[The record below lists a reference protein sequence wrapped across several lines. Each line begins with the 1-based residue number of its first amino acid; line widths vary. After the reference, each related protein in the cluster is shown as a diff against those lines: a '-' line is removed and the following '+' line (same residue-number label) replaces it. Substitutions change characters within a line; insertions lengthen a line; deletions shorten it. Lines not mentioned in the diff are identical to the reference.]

1 MMYLNTQKS
10 LIFKIFLFS
19 LLLNIILT
27 AGNQGLKAQ
36 TKPVKQPDT
45 VKTVPDTLLFRIQ
58 KAQATITELNSANQQ
73 GYGIN
78 KIRKSLATVKNNIAP
93 VKQDLETDKK
103 GIDTKSLLSYNLILS
118 DALTKLEDLQSN
130 LAKSN
135 NELQKRSQDIIDLSK
150 DSLLTFTANDTT
162 AKKFYKQPLTDLKL
176 QLQQTGIKTTANLD
190 TLSRLLAE
198 VTTYYATVTDLKNS
212 TQDRIIKSG
221 QNDFSKESPYIW
233 AAPKTSPASNFGDL
247 LQSSYQ
253 GQNKILTYFFNSTWD
268 NRILQILIGLLFF
281 FWVNSNFKKK
291 AAPAIQQKIGEL
303 NFKHLLPWPFITTF
317 IVLLNLTPLFEPNA
331 PALYIE
337 INQLLLLLLLI
348 MHFWKHS
355 RNSEVKHLRQGMLL
369 YVVILLTNALVHD
382 EIWVRLWLIALNI
395 GSFYIAYKFYKRA
408 VFTKRFT
415 KFVFAV
421 FLIFNLL
428 SVLLNI
434 FGRISLAKVFSTTA
448 IIGLTQV
455 ISLAVFIQILTEALE
470 LQIKISSCSGGLFSR
485 ISLSKTR
492 LAFKKLLSV
501 FTVILWLLVFMINLN
516 ISGGIFALL
525 EQVLSKPRNF
535 GSVTFTLS
543 NILFFSIIIYI
554 ANLLQKHLDVL
565 FGDGNSKFG
574 DKTDH
579 KSSKLALLRLVIIV
593 IGVLLAVTASGVPLD
608 KLTVVLGA
616 LSVGIGLGMQNIVN
630 NFVSGFILIFEK
642 PFRIGDY
649 VELTDKKGKV
659 QDIGIRSSRLLTP
672 QGSEVIIPNGD
683 FLSGRL
689 VNWTLSNDYVKTEIT
704 FKVGSDT
711 DMDKLTKIIQ
721 DEVNKAPES
730 VKNLPPE
737 ILLNAIAADSMEL
750 KILVWISSIYVEA
763 TFKSNVLKQ
772 VLIQFKTNEI
782 RLV

>member
-1 MMYLNTQKS
+1 MHFNKQKS
-10 LIFKIFLFS
+10 QILKNCLFT
-19 LLLNIILT
+19 LLLSVFILVGT
-27 AGNQGLKAQ
+27 QEIKAQ
-36 TKPVKQPDT
+36 TKPVKQPDST
-45 VKTVPDTLLFRIQ
+45 KIVPDTLLFKIQ
-58 KAQATITELNSANQQ
+58 KAQAIINELNSANQQ
-73 GYGIN
+73 GYGVN
-78 KIRKSLATVKNNIAP
+78 KIRKSLAAVKSNIDP
-93 VKQDLETDKK
+93 VKADLETDKK
-103 GIDTKSLLSYNLILS
+103 GIDTKSLLSYNLILT
-118 DALTKLEDLQSN
+118 DALSKLEDLQSN
-130 LAKSN
+130 LVKSN
-135 NELQKRSQDIIDLSK
+135 KELQNRSQDVINLSR
-150 DSLLTFTANDTT
+150 DSLLNSNATDTT
-162 AKKFYKQPLTDLKL
+162 ARKFYKEQLIDLKL
-176 QLQQTGIKTTANLD
+176 QLQQTGTKTTASLD
-190 TLSRLLAE
+190 TLSHLLAE
-198 VTTYYATVTDLKNS
+198 VTSYYSIVTDLKTN

-233 AAPKTSPASNFGDL
+233 AAPKTSPTSSFTDL

-281 FWVNSNFKKK
+281 FWVNTNFKKK
-291 AAPAIQQKIGEL
+291 ANPAIQQKIGEL
-303 NFKHLLPWPFITTF
+303 NFKHLLPYPFITTL
-317 IVLLNLTPLFEPNA
+317 IVLLNLTPLFEPNS
-331 PALYIE
+331 PSLYIE

-348 MHFWKHS
+348 LHFWKHS
-355 RNSEVKHLRQGMLL
+355 RNNEVKHLRQGMLL

-382 EIWVRLWLIALNI
+382 EIWVRLWLIVLNI
-395 GSFYIAYKFYKRA
+395 GSFYIAYRFYKKA
-408 VFTKRFT
+408 TFTKRFT

-428 SVLLNI
+428 SVLLNV

-470 LQIKISSCSGGLFSR
+470 LQIKLSSCSGGLFSR

-525 EQVLSKPRNF
+525 EQILGKPRSF

-543 NILFFSIIIYI
+543 NILFFILIIYI
-554 ANLLQKHLDVL
+554 ANLFQKHLDVL
-565 FGDGNSKFG
+565 FGDGNLKFG
-574 DKTDH
+574 DKTEQ
-579 KSSKLALLRLVIIV
+579 KSSKIALLRLIIVV

-630 NFVSGFILIFEK
+630 NFVSGIILIFEK

-704 FKVGSDT
+704 FKVGADT
-711 DMDKLTKIIQ
+711 NMDLLTRIIQ
-721 DEVNKAPES
+721 EEVSKANETI
-730 VKNLPPE
+730 KNLPPE
-737 ILLNAIAADSMEL
+737 ILLNAIAGDSMEL
-750 KILVWISSIYVEA
+750 KVMVWITNIYVEA

-772 VLIQFKTNEI
+772 LLVQFKANEI
-782 RLV
+782 RLI